1 MLRYATLVAVVM
13 AVSTFAGA
21 ANAGVSQPTQSSSRI
36 EKTTIVQRSVNRAT
50 ECVIHAIEND
60 PNSKAGELPIGEL
73 IVTVMPSCTDR
84 MHAMIE
90 SFDDTYGAG
99 SGEKF
104 FSGAFLDLLP
114 LVVNKRIGRDVSAK

>member
-1 MLRYATLVAVVM
+1 MVRFATLVAMV
-13 AVSTFAGA
+13 AVAFASVGT
-21 ANAGVSQPTQSSSRI
+21 ANAGVSQATQASSRI
-36 EKTTIVQRSVNRAT
+36 EKTTIVQRSVNHAT
-50 ECVIHAIEND
+50 ECVIRAIEND
-60 PNSKAGELPIGEL
+60 PSSKSAELAIGEL
-73 IVTVMPSCTDR
+73 IVAVMPSCTDK

-114 LVVNKRIGRDVSAK
+114 LVVNKRIGRDISAK

>member
-1 MLRYATLVAVVM
+1 MVRSATFVAAFLFVPVLI
-13 AVSTFAGA
+13 APVC
-21 ANAGVSQPTQSSSRI
+21 AGVSAPTQTSSRI

-50 ECVIHAIEND
+50 DCVIQAIQND
-60 PNSKAGELPIGEL
+60 QGTSAQTPIGDL
-73 IVTVMPSCTDR
+73 IVAVMPSCTDR

-114 LVVNKRIGRDVSAK
+114 LVVNKRMGRDSAQK